1 MCSGALALSRF
12 APRSRSVSGGRGDTQ
27 ISAQAVTAV
36 LTVTGFPMGTT
47 MDLTRAM
54 EVTVV
59 MVVTEIPDWGG
70 LGSPN
75 NRWRGP

>member
-1 MCSGALALSRF
+1 
-12 APRSRSVSGGRGDTQ
+12 
-27 ISAQAVTAV
+27 V
-36 LTVTGFPMGTT
+36 LTVTGLPMGTT
-47 MDLTRAM
+47 MDLTGAM

-59 MVVTEIPDWGG
+59 MVVIEIPACGG

>member
-1 MCSGALALSRF
+1 
-12 APRSRSVSGGRGDTQ
+12 
-27 ISAQAVTAV
+27 V
-36 LTVTGFPMGTT
+36 LTVTGLPMGTT